1 MYAYCGATLWVSTF
15 IFIGYHFGE
24 RWPQILGLVEHNLKL
39 ASVVAG
45 ALVLGYLLFRYFR
58 QKKA

>member
-24 RWPQILGLVEHNLKL
+24 RWPQMLSLVEHNLKL
-39 ASVVAG
+39 ASIVAG
-45 ALVLGYLLFRYFR
+45 VIVLGYLLFRYFR
-58 QKKA
+58 QRKA